1 VPAAVP
7 VPPSNAVDRYV
18 RCPSCATIVIARAE
32 ACPFCQTALA
42 PETPI
47 LTPPLTVPR
56 RDIGDGCLRAA
67 MVFLAFIVLLICLLG
82 PSPPRR

>member
-1 VPAAVP
+1 
-7 VPPSNAVDRYV
+7 VDRYV
-18 RCPSCATIVIARAE
+18 RCATCTKIVIARAE

-56 RDIGDGCLRAA
+56 RDIDGGACLLRGARTR
-67 MVFLAFIVLLICLLG
+67 LLLIL
-82 PSPPRR
+82 PAN